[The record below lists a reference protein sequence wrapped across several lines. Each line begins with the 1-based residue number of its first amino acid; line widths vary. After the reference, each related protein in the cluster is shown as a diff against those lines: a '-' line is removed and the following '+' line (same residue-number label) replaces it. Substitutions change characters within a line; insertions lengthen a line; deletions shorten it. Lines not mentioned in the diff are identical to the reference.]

1 MAYYVAIG
9 WARFCWPAKKA
20 IELFGDYAAIDR
32 GSVKRN
38 KIFKDLVQKHSEGK
52 LILDEY
58 FDAVVK
64 ENTKKGG
71 EMDLPK
77 EIQEELLG

>member
-1 MAYYVAIG
+1 M
-9 WARFCWPAKKA
+9 
-20 IELFGDYAAIDR
+20 
-32 GSVKRN
+32 
-38 KIFKDLVQKHSEGK
+38 QKHSEGK